1 MAGGKA
7 TPKKD
12 KMIKCSSGMLV
23 KTGQILARSMPT
35 YKAGKN
41 VSGLSTIFALCPG
54 KVYFTKKKTS
64 HGKFRTFVN
73 ITPLSAQPL
82 EKSS

>member
-12 KMIKCSSGMLV
+12 KAVKISGGQEV
-23 KTGQILARSMPT
+23 RTGQILIRCIDT

-41 VSGLSTIFALCPG
+41 TRGLGTIYAMASG
-54 KVYFTKKKTS
+54 KVYFTRKKTS
-64 HGKFRTFVN
+64 HGRFRTFVN
-73 ITPLSAQPL
+73 VEPKVA
-82 EKSS
+82 